1 MSNTL
6 PIFRVIKTSINSLYV
21 TDNLNELICYLL
33 QSDEE
38 DTILVI
44 KSDHHGHRIIK
55 LDGWTMSY
63 DALEMV
69 LTESIM

>member
-1 MSNTL
+1 MNNTL
-6 PIFRVIKTSINSLYV
+6 PTFRVIKTSINSLYV

-38 DTILVI
+38 DTILII
-44 KSDHHGHRIIK
+44 KSDHRGHRIIK
-55 LDGWTMSY
+55 LDGCAMSF